1 MLQEWILTVSFS
13 KRLAQ
18 IRKQRG
24 LTQQA
29 LAELIGMNAMQI
41 HRYEAGNT
49 QPTLEAI
56 RKLSIELNVTADE
69 LIFEEHERGP
79 NEDLKLQFEAISKFE
94 EAEKRMITE
103 ILDGLILKREAKRWS
118 SYQTGRNN
126 A

>member
-1 MLQEWILTVSFS
+1 MLQEWLLTVSFS

-56 RKLSIELNVTADE
+56 RKLSIELSVTADE
-69 LIFEEHERGP
+69 LIFEKDERGP
-79 NEDLKLQFEAISKFE
+79 DEALRLQFEAISKF
-94 EAEKRMITE
+94 AEPEKQMISE
-103 ILDGLILKREAKRWS
+103 ILDALILKREAKRWS
-118 SYQTGRNN
+118 SPQK
-126 A
+126 AKSA

>member
-1 MLQEWILTVSFS
+1 MVQEWILTVSFS

-29 LAELIGMNAMQI
+29 LADLIDMNAMQI
-41 HRYEAGNT
+41 HRYEAGNA

-56 RKLSIELNVTADE
+56 RKLSIELNVSADE

-79 NEDLKLQFEAISKFE
+79 NEELKLQFEAISKFE
-94 EAEKRMITE
+94 EPERRMITE
-103 ILDGLILKREAKRWS
+103 ILDSLILKREAKRWS
-118 SYQTGRNN
+118 SYQKTKST
-126 A
+126 